1 MARFQ
6 RTLQAESSIPTSSM
20 ADIAF
25 LLLIFFIV
33 TTIFR
38 IEQGLPVVL
47 PRAEAGEKLPRQHLA
62 NVYIDR
68 AGEISIDD
76 KLIRMADIEPI
87 LVTKLGQNSQMV
99 VGLKFDEGVPYRLVD
114 QALQQM
120 KRANALNTA
129 FTVEPKPGTR
139 TP

>member
-6 RTLQAESSIPTSSM
+6 RTVRVDSSIPTASM

-38 IEQGLPVVL
+38 MEQGLPLVL
-47 PRAEAGEKLPRQHLA
+47 PRAEAGEKLLRQHLT
-62 NVYIDR
+62 NIYID
-68 AGEISIDD
+68 AGGEISMDD
-76 KLIRMADIEPI
+76 KLIRMTDIEPI
-87 LVTKLGQNSQMV
+87 LMTKLGQNSQLV

-114 QALQQM
+114 EALRQM

-129 FTVEPKPGTR
+129 FTVEPKTGASPQ
-139 TP
+139 